1 MTLWDTENTQLRL
14 GQKDSQQ
21 HETGLQ
27 RKNLKELNNLIGLTM
42 LGGFFSSGTEFEK
55 ELGYKGKRAT
65 EKAKHLCHKKQCNYS
80 TL

>member
-27 RKNLKELNNLIGLTM
+27 RKNFKELNNLIGL
-42 LGGFFSSGTEFEK
+42 LCWEDFSVLVQS
-55 ELGYKGKRAT
+55 L
-65 EKAKHLCHKKQCNYS
+65 KKN
-80 TL
+80 